1 MRWHKLQIQAGGFF
15 NEKRASNPA
24 YTSSQKGRMLYNETD
39 DQMVLGN
46 GDVGDF
52 VKMFDD
58 AHDISP
64 GLASTYKIGDSGSEF
79 LEIWSDDFFGNL
91 TGDVAGDITGDLNGD
106 VYASNGTDKI
116 LDNGTSLAAA
126 DAYFAGDLMCIDG
139 VTKLMDNKSTP
150 GAVTFLGTATKAK
163 YA

>member
-15 NEKRASNPA
+15 NEKRASNPS

-58 AHDISP
+58 AHDVLP

-79 LEIWSDDFFGNL
+79 LEIHSDDFIGNL

-106 VYASNGTDKI
+106 VYASNGSSKI
-116 LDNGTSLAAA
+116 LEAGTDGTDSEYTGDILSNNGATVLSN
-126 DAYFAGDLMCIDG
+126 GG
-139 VTKLMDNKSTP
+139 TP
-150 GAVTFLGTATKAK
+150 SASNYLGTATKAK